1 MTTILAVGPNLA
13 RMPAGQ
19 EVPAELAVDDAQ
31 RLEHGGCHLEGER
44 ALVVEGRARFTVG
57 M

>member
-1 MTTILAVGPNLA
+1 MTTILAVEPTLA